1 MFKNRKLD
9 NIINIIKKSEGGLEK
24 RLDENRELLETIIS
38 KTPKL
43 LKDNPWIVNWIKS
56 NEEYLL
62 KIAGA
67 ANIEIDVR
75 RIRPF
80 PKITRP
86 TTFKIIKIVAQT
98 TKDNASLIRQLES
111 AIHYLK
117 RGNSKGTDHDDDI
130 GFTFETTIEENS
142 IFGDEGAASRFE

>member
-9 NIINIIKKSEGGLEK
+9 NIIDIIKKSEGGIEK

-62 KIAGA
+62 KITGA
-67 ANIEIDVR
+67 ANIELDVR

-80 PKITRP
+80 PKIPRP
-86 TTFKIIKIVAQT
+86 TTFKIINIVAQT

-111 AIHYLK
+111 AIHYFK
-117 RGNSKGTDHDDDI
+117 RGHSKGIDHDDDI

-142 IFGDEGAASRFE
+142 IFGDKGAASRFE